1 MDKNIETYDSDL
13 TLIKESAS
21 ELQNITHSI
30 AVKYDDLIKVL
41 EGYEYDVLED
51 HEYVKE
57 NIKAI
62 DSLAKEMLQNTAV
75 LYSTLNDRLHELYT
89 HILNSEKSS
98 LDEFLEDDPEGF
110 MDDWDEYKRTPVDGK
125 MVLYAVPGE
134 SKIVNIDK
142 DEKSEEDGDKNTN
155 NTEDIEID
163 MKLVDTPIPGP
174 YFHGESWFRCPK
186 CKIGFEYFDTKFER
200 GFVHI
205 KGKIYKHTQNDC
217 NQLIDMS

>member
-1 MDKNIETYDSDL
+1 MYKNIETYDSDL

-75 LYSTLNDRLHELYT
+75 LYSTLNDCLHEIHT
-89 HILNSEKSS
+89 NILNSEKSS
-98 LDEFLEDDPEGF
+98 LGEFLEDDPEGF
-110 MDDWDEYKRTPVDGK
+110 MDDWDEYKRTPVI
-125 MVLYAVPGE
+125 P
-134 SKIVNIDK
+134 IDK
-142 DEKSEEDGDKNTN
+142 DVFENCKTCEHAPEECDKCYPELGYKNT
-155 NTEDIEID
+155 
-163 MKLVDTPIPGP
+163 KL
-174 YFHGESWFRCPK
+174 ER
-186 CKIGFEYFDTKFER
+186 DTKAVTDNAEELASLAKSHER
-200 GFVHI
+200 
-205 KGKIYKHTQNDC
+205 KRKKI
-217 NQLIDMS
+217 